1 MNTHTLES
9 LEDAVEYFLVDNET
23 RLRRQKATVK
33 RQGEIAEA
41 QRKKEKDDMELVQ
54 IPGGIG
60 WMYAYELRELQQK
73 CSEAEER
80 SKLDRHTHTNGVSG
94 HSNYGIVQE
103 PCVVHLKKYEKVAM
117 WLWQEGNDWE
127 C

>member
-9 LEDAVEYFLVDNET
+9 LEDAVDLVLFAYKNAK
-23 RLRRQKATVK
+23 Q
-33 RQGEIAEA
+33 
-41 QRKKEKDDMELVQ
+41 KDDMELVQ